1 MELDLGSVQPAS
13 VTTTIQAPTTTPVL
27 PPSPATSVKL
37 SDDIATSINQQL
49 QGALEWLQWASP
61 TISTPVSLHSMPKR
75 ESLSVALGAMT
86 PSEVTEGPPGLNEED
101 PAIPA
106 QMASPTQVSAQAV
119 MSEDVPSITHISHS
133 PSPPTMPKNSRG
145 SQHLPHATA
154 PGCPQG

>member
-1 MELDLGSVQPAS
+1 MESDLGSVQPAS

-27 PPSPATSVKL
+27 PPSPATSVEP

-75 ESLSVALGAMT
+75 ASLSVALGALT
-86 PSEVTEGPPGLNEED
+86 PSEVTEGPPELNEED

-106 QMASPTQVSAQAV
+106 QMASHTQVSPQAV
-119 MSEDVPSITHISHS
+119 MSEDVPSMTHISHS
-133 PSPPTMPKNSRG
+133 PSPPTMPKIPEAASTFPIP
-145 SQHLPHATA
+145 QLQAA
-154 PGCPQG
+154 PKG